1 MKGGQCRH
9 NHLAFKCTAGVG
21 IKQREK
27 HNKKKEKH
35 NYNIELGRGALE
47 DKYWRGQEQR
57 HKEKY
62 VFFCQVMLRNKD
74 NKEKWKS

>member
-1 MKGGQCRH
+1 MKGGQCSH

-35 NYNIELGRGALE
+35 NYTIEEGGSGGQVLAWAGAATQG
-47 DKYWRGQEQR
+47 KIS
-57 HKEKY
+57 
-62 VFFCQVMLRNKD
+62 FFF
-74 NKEKWKS
+74 